1 MNANNETSINN
12 MFSGCLSLSTLPDI
26 SKWNINNIIDK
37 IEMFSDC
44 ISLLI
49 LSLDNNKFKEN

>member
-1 MNANNETSINN
+1 
-12 MFSGCLSLSTLPDI
+12 MFSGCLSLSALPDI